1 MEMVDDDFTR
11 RVGIDLK
18 AFKKSSL
25 VDIEDDYKTVH
36 FFPAQKKGK
45 CNNQIFL
52 YFFSSN

>member
-1 MEMVDDDFTR
+1 MVDDDFTR